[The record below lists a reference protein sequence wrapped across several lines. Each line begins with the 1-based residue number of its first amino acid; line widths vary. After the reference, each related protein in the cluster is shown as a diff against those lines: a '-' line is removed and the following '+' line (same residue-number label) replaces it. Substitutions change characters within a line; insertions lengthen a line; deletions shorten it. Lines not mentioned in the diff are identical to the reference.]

1 LTFVFATLRV
11 PLDPDTL
18 QRFTVNQKDP
28 PARPLYG
35 EPAPQSRRKIEYNVI
50 GLFLSFSLSI
60 LFSRLP
66 ADPQLFEEIQA
77 IESDGDFGS
86 KVQTLVRHLL
96 YLQITEPGAKSIV
109 FSAWADSLY
118 SALRNFH
125 VKLTDERVT
134 VVQYALQLNG
144 ML

>member
-1 LTFVFATLRV
+1 MGSPRLSQGAKSSTMSLV
-11 PLDPDTL
+11 
-18 QRFTVNQKDP
+18 RFSGFLCV
-28 PARPLYG
+28 
-35 EPAPQSRRKIEYNVI
+35 
-50 GLFLSFSLSI
+50 LFL
-60 LFSRLP
+60 RLL
-66 ADPQLFEEIQA
+66 ADPQLFDEIQA

-144 ML
+144 KL